1 MVLRFPLQLE
11 SSNLDNKNSSYGIL
25 HSDYSNLQNR
35 SRFFFLAHSS
45 PFEGFLGTLCD
56 TPKPGGP
63 LTTRQPAEYKWM
75 SGYPTPLQKIGQSL
89 LCTGSSTQIQNM
101 YTPAYTC
108 PKQSNICNIY
118 PNMSKNASWAH
129 KPILIKSIIITI
141 LQLSPNNSIVD
152 YTFILYK
159 HILKSTILIHVMSKN
174 HQATNRLL
182 QNQPQNELSPRAL
195 SVPEIRGIPRRG
207 ELKLSR
213 RIALS
218 GLLTT

>member
-1 MVLRFPLQLE
+1 MEVGLPDATLENRAESPLNLE
-11 SSNLDNKNSSYGIL
+11 LY
-25 HSDYSNLQNR
+25 
-35 SRFFFLAHSS
+35 
-45 PFEGFLGTLCD
+45 
-56 TPKPGGP
+56 PKTVPG
-63 LTTRQPAEYKWM
+63 
-75 SGYPTPLQKIGQSL
+75 
-89 LCTGSSTQIQNM
+89 
-101 YTPAYTC
+101 YTC

-152 YTFILYK
+152 NTFVLYK
-159 HILKSTILIHVMSKN
+159 HILKSTILIHVVSKN

-182 QNQPQNELSPRAL
+182 QNGSSSRAL
-195 SVPEIRGIPRRG
+195 LVPEIRGVPRRG

>member
-1 MVLRFPLQLE
+1 MEVGLPDATLENRAESPL
-11 SSNLDNKNSSYGIL
+11 YGEL
-25 HSDYSNLQNR
+25 Y
-35 SRFFFLAHSS
+35 
-45 PFEGFLGTLCD
+45 
-56 TPKPGGP
+56 PK
-63 LTTRQPAEYKWM
+63 TV
-75 SGYPTPLQKIGQSL
+75 
-89 LCTGSSTQIQNM
+89 
-101 YTPAYTC
+101 PAYTC

-152 YTFILYK
+152 NTFVLYK
-159 HILKSTILIHVMSKN
+159 HILKYTILIHVMSKN

-182 QNQPQNELSPRAL
+182 QNGSSSRAL
-195 SVPEIRGIPRRG
+195 LVPEIRGIPRRG

>member
-1 MVLRFPLQLE
+1 MDVGLPDATSENWAE
-11 SSNLDNKNSSYGIL
+11 SHLYGEL
-25 HSDYSNLQNR
+25 Y
-35 SRFFFLAHSS
+35 
-45 PFEGFLGTLCD
+45 
-56 TPKPGGP
+56 PKTVP
-63 LTTRQPAEYKWM
+63 E
-75 SGYPTPLQKIGQSL
+75 
-89 LCTGSSTQIQNM
+89 
-101 YTPAYTC
+101 YTC

-141 LQLSPNNSIVD
+141 PQLSPNNSIVD

-159 HILKSTILIHVMSKN
+159 HTLKSTILIHVMSKN
-174 HQATNRLL
+174 HQATNRFL
-182 QNQPQNELSPRAL
+182 QNGSSSRAL
-195 SVPEIRGIPRRG
+195 LVPEIRGIPRRG

>member
-1 MVLRFPLQLE
+1 M
-11 SSNLDNKNSSYGIL
+11 
-25 HSDYSNLQNR
+25 
-35 SRFFFLAHSS
+35 
-45 PFEGFLGTLCD
+45 
-56 TPKPGGP
+56 
-63 LTTRQPAEYKWM
+63 TTCQPAEYKWR
-75 SGYPTPLQKIGQSL
+75 SGYPTPLLENRAESPLYGELYPNEK
-89 LCTGSSTQIQNM
+89 
-101 YTPAYTC
+101 PAY
-108 PKQSNICNIY
+108 PVPNSPIY
-118 PNMSKNASWAH
+118 AIYIQYMSKNASWAH

-152 YTFILYK
+152 YTFVLYK

>member
-1 MVLRFPLQLE
+1 MEVGLPDATLENRAESPL
-11 SSNLDNKNSSYGIL
+11 YGEL
-25 HSDYSNLQNR
+25 Y
-35 SRFFFLAHSS
+35 
-45 PFEGFLGTLCD
+45 
-56 TPKPGGP
+56 PK
-63 LTTRQPAEYKWM
+63 TV
-75 SGYPTPLQKIGQSL
+75 
-89 LCTGSSTQIQNM
+89 
-101 YTPAYTC
+101 PAYTC

-182 QNQPQNELSPRAL
+182 QNGLSSRAL
-195 SVPEIRGIPRRG
+195 HVPEIRGVPRRG

>member
-1 MVLRFPLQLE
+1 MEVGLPDATLENRAESPLYGELYPNTKPVN
-11 SSNLDNKNSSYGIL
+11 NL
-25 HSDYSNLQNR
+25 H
-35 SRFFFLAHSS
+35 FLSQ
-45 PFEGFLGTLCD
+45 T
-56 TPKPGGP
+56 
-63 LTTRQPAEYKWM
+63 
-75 SGYPTPLQKIGQSL
+75 IQSM
-89 LCTGSSTQIQNM
+89 QYN
-101 YTPAYTC
+101 
-108 PKQSNICNIY
+108 

-129 KPILIKSIIITI
+129 KPILIKSIIMTI

-182 QNQPQNELSPRAL
+182 QNGLSSRAL
-195 SVPEIRGIPRRG
+195 HVPEIRGFPRRG

>member
-1 MVLRFPLQLE
+1 MQVEVGLPDATLENRAESPLYGELYPNTKPVN
-11 SSNLDNKNSSYGIL
+11 NLS
-25 HSDYSNLQNR
+25 Q
-35 SRFFFLAHSS
+35 
-45 PFEGFLGTLCD
+45 T
-56 TPKPGGP
+56 
-63 LTTRQPAEYKWM
+63 
-75 SGYPTPLQKIGQSL
+75 
-89 LCTGSSTQIQNM
+89 IQYMQYN
-101 YTPAYTC
+101 
-108 PKQSNICNIY
+108 

-152 YTFILYK
+152 NTFVLYK

-182 QNQPQNELSPRAL
+182 QNGLSSRAL
-195 SVPEIRGIPRRG
+195 HVPEIRGVPRRG

>member
-1 MVLRFPLQLE
+1 MDVGLPDATSENRAESPL
-11 SSNLDNKNSSYGIL
+11 YGEL
-25 HSDYSNLQNR
+25 
-35 SRFFFLAHSS
+35 
-45 PFEGFLGTLCD
+45 
-56 TPKPGGP
+56 
-63 LTTRQPAEYKWM
+63 
-75 SGYPTPLQKIGQSL
+75 YPNTV
-89 LCTGSSTQIQNM
+89 
-101 YTPAYTC
+101 PAYTC

-118 PNMSKNASWAH
+118 PNMSKNVSWAH

-182 QNQPQNELSPRAL
+182 QNGLSSRAL
-195 SVPEIRGIPRRG
+195 HVPEIRGVPRRG